1 MTIRELIG
9 YLRELIGYYSLEL
22 MLWGTAFYF
31 VGLFVYETI
40 KKDK

>member
-1 MTIRELIG
+1 MTVSDLA
-9 YLRELIGYYSLEL
+9 YYYTLEL